1 MEDPLCCDS
10 FDLPGLFFTEAE
22 TLGEQGAGSSSS
34 QTDTFRPGAMQL
46 IEAVSEESTNG
57 SDLWFTGNQ
66 VTEPLAGAVTN
77 SEEFEIGLEFS
88 DEPSD
93 GCLSGCWSGPISIF
107 SDSRTWSSLAL
118 VVFMYSVLLCLLWF
132 SPKPQA
138 QSFKFMDVQLVSMK
152 GDANDAGLSLGGSLE
167 QGATDVQGGAEINAG
182 EKIIQE
188 TSPVESKSLPPEKK
202 NDAPQNAPVKKHAKP
217 VPVQHKEKQ
226 AVAQLQP
233 VHTDSPSQSDT
244 PTEGSGQIAGAGAGA
259 AVSSGAGLP
268 AGSGVDGASSGSV
281 ERAFGAP
288 DGPSF
293 LHRVVPSY
301 PVSAKRLE
309 KQGTVLLRVTIDECG
324 RPCQVEILQ
333 KAGFGLDEEAVRAV
347 KESTFV
353 PAKRNGKPLT
363 CKALLPIRF
372 VLKQS

>member
-1 MEDPLCCDS
+1 MEDPLCCDP
-10 FDLPGLFFTEAE
+10 FDLPGLFFAEAE
-22 TLGEQGAGSSSS
+22 ALGAQDAGSSSS
-34 QTDTFRPGAMQL
+34 RTDTFRPGTMQVPEAM
-46 IEAVSEESTNG
+46 VEESTN
-57 SDLWFTGNQ
+57 DPALWFTGNQ
-66 VTEPLAGAVTN
+66 VTEPLAGAVTD
-77 SEEFEIGLEFS
+77 SQEFEIGLEFS

-93 GCLSGCWSGPISIF
+93 GSLSGCWIGPTSIF

-118 VVFMYSVLLCLLWF
+118 VVFTYSVLMCLLWF

-138 QSFKFMDVQLVSMK
+138 QSFKFMEVQLVSMK
-152 GDANDAGLSLGGSLE
+152 GDANDAGLSLGGPRE
-167 QGATDVQGGAEINAG
+167 PGATDIQSGAEINAG
-182 EKIIQE
+182 EKINQE
-188 TSPVESKSLPPEKK
+188 TPPLESKSLPIEKR

-233 VHTDSPSQSDT
+233 AHTDSPSQSDT
-244 PTEGSGQIAGAGAGA
+244 PTEGSGQVAGGAGA
-259 AVSSGAGLP
+259 AVSSGAGLSG
-268 AGSGVDGASSGSV
+268 GSGVDGASNGSV

-324 RPCQVEILQ
+324 RPCQVEVLQ

>member
-1 MEDPLCCDS
+1 LRCDS
-10 FDLPGLFFTEAE
+10 LDLPGLFFTEAE

-46 IEAVSEESTNG
+46 PEAMVEESTNG
-57 SDLWFTGNQ
+57 SGLWFTGNQ
-66 VTEPLAGAVTN
+66 VTEPLAGAAAN

-93 GCLSGCWSGPISIF
+93 GCLSGCWTGSISIF
-107 SDSRTWSSLAL
+107 SDSKTWSSLAM
-118 VVFMYSVLLCLLWF
+118 VVFVYSALMCLLWC

-138 QSFKFMDVQLVSMK
+138 QSFKFMEVQLVSLN
-152 GDANDAGLSLGGSLE
+152 GDANDAGPGLAGSP
-167 QGATDVQGGAEINAG
+167 GATDVQSGAETNAG
-182 EKIIQE
+182 QNVIRE
-188 TSPVESKSLPPEKK
+188 TQPLESKSLPPEKK
-202 NDAPQNAPVKKHAKP
+202 HDALQNAPLKKQAKP
-217 VPVQHKEKQ
+217 VAVQHKEKP

-233 VHTDSPSQSDT
+233 VNTDSPSQSDT
-244 PTEGSGQIAGAGAGA
+244 PHEGPGQVAGAGAGP
-259 AVSSGAGLP
+259 AVSPGAGSP
-268 AGSGVDGASSGSV
+268 GGNGVDGASSGSV

-324 RPCQVEILQ
+324 RPCQVEVLQ